1 MSIFL
6 IRQTSDYTVMLAD
19 SLTMKEHPAGEGA
32 IPGSAPKLAHVSPG
46 IYAAH
51 AGTWQPAWAMLSDL
65 HRATSKKGR
74 RLSHA
79 QLLHTLAQIGPTRY
93 AEYRKI
99 FGRKTFD
106 VRIALVVTGSYRSP
120 KDVAAPHST
129 SIILW
134 EVARDFTPL
143 VVSRE
148 LYFAGNKPLSDFVRH
163 TLNHP
168 VTEKL
173 LGLSPLAT
181 SQALVAAHRAAASL
195 STSISSDPN
204 VVLVGQGAEHA
215 VLHGAMLP
223 LPMSALALG

>member
-6 IRQTSDYTVMLAD
+6 IRQTAEYTVMLAD
-19 SLTMKEHPAGEGA
+19 SLTMKEHPSGEGT

-65 HRATSKKGR
+65 HSVTTKKGR
-74 RLSHA
+74 RLTHT
-79 QLLHTLAQIGPTRY
+79 QLLSTLSHIGPRRY
-93 AEYRKI
+93 AEYQTI

-106 VRIALVVTGSYRSP
+106 VRIALVVTGCYRSP
-120 KDVAAPHST
+120 KDTTSPNST

-134 EVARDFTPL
+134 EAGRDFEPL
-143 VVSRE
+143 IVSRE
-148 LYFAGNKPLSDFVRH
+148 LYFASNKPLSDFVRH

-173 LGLSPLAT
+173 LGLSPLST
-181 SQALVAAHRAAASL
+181 SQALVAAHRAAATL

-204 VVLVGQGAEHA
+204 VVLIGAGAEHA
-215 VLHGAMLP
+215 LLHGAMLP
-223 LPMSALALG
+223 LPMPALALG